1 MDKQKVET
9 NDLCISRFVSILD
22 QVAFPLIFNVVVS
35 STYTGPFDN
44 IVYNSI
50 KNLQFVHN
58 VHDAGSLI
66 VLLHKIVSP
75 TSVLHFVVC
84 QHN

>member
-9 NDLCISRFVSILD
+9 NDLCISQFVSILD
-22 QVAFPLIFNVVVS
+22 QVVFPLIFNVAVS
-35 STYTGPFDN
+35 STYIGPFDN

-66 VLLHKIVSP
+66 VLLHKIHHSSQ
-75 TSVLHFVVC
+75 TFHGHGAC
-84 QHN
+84 R